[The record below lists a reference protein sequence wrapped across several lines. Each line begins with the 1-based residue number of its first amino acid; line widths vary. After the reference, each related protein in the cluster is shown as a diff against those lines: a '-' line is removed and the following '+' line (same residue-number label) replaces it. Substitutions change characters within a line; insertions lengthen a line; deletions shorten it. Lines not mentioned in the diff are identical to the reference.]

1 MHTSNNNYAANS
13 VLSHVLHVFDNVHAF
28 LSYMQ
33 LARII
38 EQDRPKAKA
47 VVQLLSSK
55 EILSVH
61 FDNICE
67 YVGDVEDMDM

>member
-1 MHTSNNNYAANS
+1 MCM
-13 VLSHVLHVFDNVHAF
+13 

-33 LARII
+33 LAKII

-55 EILSVH
+55 EVLSVH